1 MAVAFVQGMGIG
13 ASLIMAVGA
22 QNAFV
27 LKQGIKR
34 NHSMP
39 IAMLCS
45 LIDAIMITA
54 GVMGMGQLI
63 MNFPALAH
71 AASFGGA
78 AFLFWYGF
86 NALRASF
93 KPQAIDTDSSKA
105 ADSLKKAVLTT
116 LAISLLNP
124 HLYLDTVVLLG
135 SISTQFHADDRAWFG
150 AGAVLASFVW
160 FFTLSYGSRYL
171 APVFTNPKAW
181 AYLDRFIFV
190 TMWAI
195 AFAILSPYIKML
207 FS

>member
-1 MAVAFVQGMGIG
+1 MAAAFVQGMGIG
-13 ASLIMAVGA
+13 ASLIIAVGA

-34 NHSMP
+34 NYPMP

-45 LIDAIMITA
+45 LIDALMITA

-63 MNFPALAH
+63 MNFPTLAH

-86 NALRASF
+86 NALKSSF
-93 KPQAIDTDSSKA
+93 NPQAMNTNGGQA
-105 ADSLKKAVLTT
+105 ADSLKKAILTT

-135 SISTQFHADDRAWFG
+135 SISTQYAVDDRPLFG
-150 AGAVLASFVW
+150 AGAVFASFLW
-160 FFTLSYGSRYL
+160 FFALSYGSRFL
-171 APVFTNPKAW
+171 APVFQNPKAW
-181 AYLDRFIFV
+181 VYLDRFIFL
-190 TMWAI
+190 TMWGI

-207 FS
+207 LN